1 MLFPH
6 FLSTRRQLDAILKPL
21 LPTGWIIYR
30 IIGLFTCAFVTN
42 LCSLV
47 LDRHIAVVKPLKYL
61 LFMTRKRVSQLI
73 FLSWILSIL
82 VVCPDVLTW
91 LVFDN
96 NISVFLIN
104 TWIIMIFFEI
114 LSCCGLIFYFG
125 SMLHVVYRHERA
137 ARILAKQLCFNLRFL
152 KNEKKSAVKVMAIV
166 IGLFLVFSACSLRCS
181 LIYIMKEEQ
190 PCNDKKFKLPLLV
203 FKLCHQP
210 SRSRSVQEGH
220 KRGSRTTHLLC
231 DLKEEKQH

>member
-1 MLFPH
+1 
-6 FLSTRRQLDAILKPL
+6 
-21 LPTGWIIYR
+21 
-30 IIGLFTCAFVTN
+30 
-42 LCSLV
+42 
-47 LDRHIAVVKPLKYL
+47 
-61 LFMTRKRVSQLI
+61 MTRKRDSQLI
-73 FLSWILSIL
+73 FLSWILWIL

-125 SMLHVVYRHERA
+125 SMSHVVYRHERA

-190 PCNDKKFKLPLLV
+190 PCNDKKFKLLSAFAVWSERREITLNHLMTQKLFQMDDFSFWSIVIWGKRYLLYT
-203 FKLCHQP
+203 LMLT
-210 SRSRSVQEGH
+210 SR
-220 KRGSRTTHLLC
+220 K
-231 DLKEEKQH
+231 